1 MSTSGSP
8 AGQFLRFAQLVVTDG
23 SSTIDLSTLRFKFEV
38 RASDNETPNVAVI
51 RVYNLKEDTQNTI
64 LKQYDS
70 VILTCGYQ
78 NGNSGTIFQ
87 GDIARFA
94 FGRERNVDSYL
105 EIHGAD
111 GDKAYIEAIIN
122 QSFPAGTSDNQ
133 QLSTIAAKMGIPVAD
148 SVDGYVSTGGILPRG
163 KVKFGMAR
171 AAMASLATNNNSRWS
186 IQNGVLTFVPNA
198 GYLPGTPIAINTAN
212 GMVGTP
218 TATDNGVV
226 VQCYLNPLIK
236 IGQAVQINNKDI
248 VNNQV
253 NSQFYPKYRSQYYP
267 ATVTNDG
274 IYRVLVAEH
283 FGDTRGND
291 WISELT
297 CLSIDPS
304 SAATTSVL
312 TNG

>member
-1 MSTSGSP
+1 
-8 AGQFLRFAQLVVTDG
+8 
-23 SSTIDLSTLRFKFEV
+23 
-38 RASDNETPNVAVI
+38 
-51 RVYNLKEDTQNTI
+51 
-64 LKQYDS
+64 
-70 VILTCGYQ
+70 
-78 NGNSGTIFQ
+78 
-87 GDIARFA
+87 
-94 FGRERNVDSYL
+94 
-105 EIHGAD
+105 
-111 GDKAYIEAIIN
+111 
-122 QSFPAGTSDNQ
+122 
-133 QLSTIAAKMGIPVAD
+133 MGIPVAD